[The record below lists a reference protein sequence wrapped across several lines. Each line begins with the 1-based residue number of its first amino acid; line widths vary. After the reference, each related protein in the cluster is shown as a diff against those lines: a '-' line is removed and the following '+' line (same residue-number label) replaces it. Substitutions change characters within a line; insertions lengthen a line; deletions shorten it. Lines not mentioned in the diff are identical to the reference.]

1 MKPMTVQEIANAI
14 GGTLLCGNP
23 ETVVTGVCTDTRRI
37 APGSLFIPLVGE
49 RFDAHDFIDAALDAG
64 CIASLTTRRVALGS
78 KPLIW
83 VEDTRLALG
92 SLAAAYRQSFD
103 LPLVAITGSVGKTT
117 AKEMTAAVLATDRS
131 VLKTA
136 GNFNNEIGLP
146 LTLLQLEDHHNAAV
160 IEMGMSGFG
169 EIDRLAKIAAPNLV
183 IMTNIGLSH
192 IEMLGSQE
200 NIYRAKTEF
209 FPYLKPNGTVII
221 NGDDPILSS
230 HRAEMPAKTIS
241 VGTTDAN
248 DLYATDICAAPDAVR
263 FTAVHNGETTQIKLA
278 FPGEHNV
285 INALLACAAGLALG
299 IPLQTAKIALEAF
312 RPGDRRMEFLQF
324 GAITVINDCYNAA
337 PASMEAALRIL
348 STQGGRKIA
357 VLGDIKEL
365 GGFAPD
371 AHKNLGTFAAALS
384 IDALFT
390 LGDLGRLIAE
400 SAKCAGMQ
408 NVFAFDTIDDLN
420 TTLAE
425 YIKADDVVLVKA
437 SRAMHLESVTA
448 HLEEWVNK
456 TKDLQRS

>member
-1 MKPMTVQEIANAI
+1 MKPMTIQEIANAI

-23 ETVVTGVCTDTRRI
+23 ETVVTGICTDTRKI
-37 APGSLFIPLVGE
+37 APGSLFVPLVGE
-49 RFDAHDFIDAALDAG
+49 RFDAHDFINSAFDAG
-64 CIASLTTRRVALGS
+64 CVASLTARRDVTGN
-78 KPLIW
+78 KPLIF
-83 VEDTRLALG
+83 VEDTRFALG
-92 SLAAAYRQSFD
+92 SLAAAYRRSFD

-117 AKEMTAAVLATDRS
+117 AKEMTAAVLATGRS
-131 VLKTA
+131 VLKTE

-169 EIDRLAKIAAPNLV
+169 EIDRLAKIAAPDLV

-209 FPYLKPNGTVII
+209 FPHLKPNGTVII
-221 NGDDPILSS
+221 NGDDPILAS
-230 HRAEMPAKTIS
+230 HRAEMPAKTVS

-248 DLYATDICAAPDAVR
+248 DLYATDICSTPDSVR
-263 FTAVHNGETTQIKLA
+263 FTAVHNGETTQIELA

-299 IPLQTAKIALEAF
+299 IPLQTAKVALEAF

-348 STQGGRKIA
+348 STQSGRKIA

-365 GGFAPD
+365 GAFAPD
-371 AHKNLGTFAAALS
+371 AHKNLGTLTASLS

-400 SAKCAGMQ
+400 SAKHTGMQ

-420 TTLAE
+420 TALVDQL
-425 YIKADDVVLVKA
+425 KADDVILVKA